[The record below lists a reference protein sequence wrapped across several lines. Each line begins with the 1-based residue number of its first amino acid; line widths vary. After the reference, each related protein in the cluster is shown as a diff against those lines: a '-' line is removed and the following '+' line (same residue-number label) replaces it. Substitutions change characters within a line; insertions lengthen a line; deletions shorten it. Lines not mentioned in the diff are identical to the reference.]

1 MAKQGQDDGRDD
13 EINALLNIDGVDTA
27 KLTEQIT
34 GKKGGDPPPATDPPK
49 TDPPKTDPPKTD
61 PPKKDVPD
69 PEAIKSAMLNEM
81 FGEHFKTV
89 EDVKKANIPASL
101 QELETLRQTKKD
113 LETQLQ
119 AKPKTQ
125 FVNEDIAKLN
135 EFIRET
141 GIKDVGVFNRLNATD
156 VANMDNIDALVFQ
169 HIVENPTLAGKEPQ
183 VRKYIETKYNV
194 DSKKV
199 ESGDLTQEELDV
211 NLIGIASEGA
221 KAKVKLQELKGKIKM
236 PEIPKDEKPEGGKSR
251 WTPEIETNQKAL
263 WKDGYSKLYESFATI
278 GIPVKGGTAPIINFG
293 VPEESRGKVL
303 KNVTDYMV
311 NNQLE
316 VNEANVKTAVNMAR
330 ADLILSNLDQII
342 HAVSEHVRSLKEEEY
357 LKLYHNP
364 SPKKNTDTGG
374 GGGAELS
381 DEAKLKRAFDAELE
395 R

>member
-1 MAKQGQDDGRDD
+1 MGQDLDGRDD

-34 GKKGGDPPPATDPPK
+34 GRKGGDPPKTDPPK
-49 TDPPKTDPPKTD
+49 TDPPKIDPPKTD

-89 EDVKKANIPASL
+89 EDVKKADIPKAL
-101 QELETLRQTKKD
+101 QERETLRQRNTE
-113 LETQLQ
+113 LETQLK

-141 GIKDVGVFNRLNATD
+141 GIKDVAVFNRLNATD

-183 VRKYIETKYNV
+183 VRKWIETRHNV

-199 ESGDLTQEELDV
+199 ESGDLTQEELDI

-221 KAKVKLQELKGKIKM
+221 KAKAKLQELKGKIKM
-236 PEIPKDEKPEGGKSR
+236 PEVPADEKSEGGKSR
-251 WTPEIETNQKAL
+251 WTPEIETKQKAE
-263 WKDGYSKLYESFATI
+263 WQKGYTKLYELFTAI
-278 GIPVKGGTAPIINFG
+278 EIPVKGGTAPIINFG
-293 VPEESRGKVL
+293 IPEESRSAVL
-303 KNVTDYMV
+303 KNVTSYMV

-316 VNEANVKTAVNMAR
+316 VNEANVKAAINMAR
-330 ADLILSNLDQII
+330 ADLILGNLDQII
-342 HAVSEHVRSLKEEEY
+342 HAVSEHVRGLKEEEY

-364 SPKKNTDTGG
+364 SPKKNTDTAG
-374 GGGAELS
+374 GGGAEVT
-381 DEAKLKRAFDAELE
+381 DEAKLKRAFDAEMD